1 MPELPEVETVRNV
14 LKKDLIGLSIKK
26 IDILYPN
33 IIKTNLNDFK
43 KKLINEK
50 FIDIKR
56 YGKWLVFETTNY
68 FLVSHLRME
77 GKYYYTNRN
86 NLEKHEHVI
95 FYLNNNYNLIYKDVR
110 KFGVMYLVNKDK
122 LFVDTPLKE
131 LGLEPFDKKLDVN
144 YLKEKFKNKNLSIKT
159 VLLDQ
164 SILSGLGNIYVDEVL
179 FKSKISPFKK
189 AKDINDKEIDLI
201 INSSKEILDKAIKL
215 GGTTIRSY
223 TSSLGV
229 TGSFQDYLMVHTK
242 KICSI
247 CNSNIKKSKIGGR
260 STYYCPKCQ
269 KVNVSVKE
277 VKDE

>member
-1 MPELPEVETVRNV
+1 MPELPEVETVKNV
-14 LKKDLIGLSIKK
+14 LKKNLIGLSIKK
-26 IDILYPN
+26 VDVLYPN
-33 IIKTNLNDFK
+33 MIKTNLNDFK
-43 KKLINEK
+43 NKLINEK

-56 YGKWLVFETTNY
+56 YGKWLVFETNNY
-68 FLVSHLRME
+68 SLVSHLRME
-77 GKYYYTNRN
+77 GKYYYTDRN
-86 NLEKHEHVI
+86 NIEKHEHVI
-95 FYLNNNYNLIYKDVR
+95 FHLSNNYNLIYKDVR
-110 KFGVMYLVNKDK
+110 KFGVMYLVDKDK

-179 FKSKISPFKK
+179 FKSSISPFKK

-201 INSSKEILDKAIKL
+201 IESSKEILEKAIKY

-242 KICSI
+242 KICKV
-247 CNSNIKKSKIGGR
+247 CNSPIKISKIGGR

-269 KVNVSVKE
+269 G